1 MERVQAKPTF
11 ERQSDDVIF
20 SLGEHG
26 SAPISVGGEDA
37 VLEFH
42 YEVTIEHWVRDDRSR
57 QSRVRWFFWD
67 WVGVGEPPLRLE
79 RATADEVTTVR
90 GAESVPIGHNLPYRR
105 LVKVVRRDAPRTGPA
120 NGPASSEVRQA
131 DGRPVEARM
140 PTPP

>member
-11 ERQSDDVIF
+11 ERQPDDVIF
-20 SLGEHG
+20 SLGEYAG
-26 SAPISVGGEDA
+26 APITSGDEDA

-57 QSRVRWFFWD
+57 QSRFRWFVWD
-67 WVGVGEPPLRLE
+67 WLGVGEPPLRLE
-79 RATADEVTTVR
+79 TATADEVTTVR

-105 LVKVVRRDAPRTGPA
+105 LVKVVRRDAPGTGSVE
-120 NGPASSEVRQA
+120 GPASSEVRQTDA
-131 DGRPVEARM
+131 RPVEARM